1 MSVKVRIPVPLRTLT
16 GGREQVEVTGA
27 TVREVIENLNSTFP
41 GMRER
46 ILSATDELNRF
57 LTIFVNN
64 QDIRLGEG
72 LETRVRDG
80 DELTILPLVAG
91 GSEAGDSLSAGG
103 SDRYSRQVIFP
114 EIGRTGQERL
124 QNSSVVIVGCGALG
138 TVAATALTRA
148 GVGRIRL
155 IDRDFLEYHNL
166 QRQILFDEEDVRR
179 QLPKAIAA
187 QQHLAA
193 INSTIEVEGIVT
205 DVNYRNV
212 ERLIDGMDVIVDGV
226 DNLETR
232 YLLND
237 ASLKHRIPWVY
248 GAAVSSDGMM
258 MAVIPGRTP
267 CVRCLFPSL
276 PPAGESATC
285 DTAGVV
291 NAAPM
296 VIGALQAAETM
307 KILLGKETLGLVT
320 VDVWTGAFSRLE
332 VAAGPSSECPACRGE
347 YEFLSAHFGVKT
359 TSLCGRN
366 AVQVMGSRGA
376 SLSFDEL
383 ARRFAPLG
391 DVSYNE
397 FMLRFV
403 VDGYEMVI
411 FPDAR
416 AIVKGTGDESVA
428 RSLYAKY
435 VGM

>member
-1 MSVKVRIPVPLRTLT
+1 
-16 GGREQVEVTGA
+16 
-27 TVREVIENLNSTFP
+27 
-41 GMRER
+41 
-46 ILSATDELNRF
+46 
-57 LTIFVNN
+57 
-64 QDIRLGEG
+64 
-72 LETRVRDG
+72 
-80 DELTILPLVAG
+80 
-91 GSEAGDSLSAGG
+91 
-103 SDRYSRQVIFP
+103 
-114 EIGRTGQERL
+114 
-124 QNSSVVIVGCGALG
+124 
-138 TVAATALTRA
+138 VAATALARA

-155 IDRDFLEYHNL
+155 IDRDFIEYHNL
-166 QRQILFDEEDVRR
+166 QRQILFDEEDVRL
-179 QLPKAIAA
+179 QLPKAVAA
-187 QQHLAA
+187 REHLAA
-193 INSTIEVEGIVT
+193 INSTVDVEGIVT

-212 ERLIDGMDVIVDGV
+212 ERLVDGADVIVDGV

-258 MAVIPGRTP
+258 MAVIPGHTP

-307 KILLGKETLGLVT
+307 KLLLGKETLGLVT

-332 VAAGPSSECPACRGE
+332 VAPGPSSECPACRGE
-347 YEFLSAHFGVKT
+347 YEFLSARFGVKT

-366 AVQVMGSRGA
+366 AIQVMGSGGA
-376 SLSFDEL
+376 RLSFDEL
-383 ARRFAPLG
+383 ARRFDPLG

-416 AIVKGTGDESVA
+416 AIVKGTSDESIA
-428 RSLYAKY
+428 RGLYAKY
-435 VGM
+435 IGM

>member
-1 MSVKVRIPVPLRTLT
+1 MSVKVRPPVPLRSVT
-16 GGREQVEVTGA
+16 GGLEQVEVTGT
-27 TVREVIENLNSTFP
+27 TVREVIENLTSTLP
-41 GMRER
+41 GIRER
-46 ILSATDELNRF
+46 VLSEDNELNRF
-57 LTIFVNN
+57 LTVFVNSH
-64 QDIRLGEG
+64 DIRLGQG
-72 LETRVRDG
+72 LETGVSDG

-91 GSEAGDSLSAGG
+91 GSEARGSFSAGRF
-103 SDRYSRQVIFP
+103 DRYSRQVILP

-124 QNSSVVIVGCGALG
+124 ENSSVIIVGCGALG

-155 IDRDFLEYHNL
+155 VDRDFIEYHNL
-166 QRQILFDEEDVRR
+166 QRQILFDEDDVRR
-179 QLPKAIAA
+179 QLPKAMAA

-193 INSTIEVEGIVT
+193 VNSTVEVEGIVT

-212 ERLIDGMDVIVDGV
+212 ERLIDGADVIVDGL

-248 GAAVSSDGMM
+248 GAAVSSCGMM
-258 MAVIPGRTP
+258 MAVIPARTP
-267 CVRCLFPSL
+267 CIRCLFPSL

-296 VIGALQAAETM
+296 VVGALQAAETM
-307 KILLGKETLGLVT
+307 KILLGKETLGLVA
-320 VDVWTGAFSRLE
+320 VDVWTGTFSRLA
-332 VAAGPSSECPACRGE
+332 VAPGPSSDCPACRGE
-347 YEFLSAHFGVKT
+347 YEFLSARFGVKT

-416 AIVKGTGDESVA
+416 AIVKGTGDESIA

>member
-1 MSVKVRIPVPLRTLT
+1 MSVKVRIPVPLRSLT
-16 GGREQVEVTGA
+16 GGREEVEVTGT

-46 ILSATDELNRF
+46 ILSGTDELNRF
-57 LTIFVNN
+57 LTIFLNS

-72 LETRVRDG
+72 LKTGVRDG
-80 DELTILPLVAG
+80 DQLTILPLVAG
-91 GSEAGDSLSAGG
+91 GSEAGGSLSANG

-155 IDRDFLEYHNL
+155 IDRDFIEYHNL

-193 INSTIEVEGIVT
+193 INSTIEVEGIVS

-212 ERLIDGMDVIVDGV
+212 ERLIDGADVIVDGV

-258 MAVIPGRTP
+258 MAVIPARTP
-267 CVRCLFPSL
+267 CIRCLFPSL

-296 VIGALQAAETM
+296 VIGALQATETM
-307 KILLGKETLGLVT
+307 KILLGKETLGLVA

-332 VAAGPSSECPACRGE
+332 VAPGPSSECPACQGE
-347 YEFLSAHFGVKT
+347 YEFLSARFGVRT

-366 AVQVMGSRGA
+366 AVQVRASTKA

-391 DVSYNE
+391 DVNYNE

>member
-1 MSVKVRIPVPLRTLT
+1 MNEGAEV
-16 GGREQVEVTGA
+16 VEVTGT
-27 TVREVIENLNSTFP
+27 TVREVIEKLNSTFP

-46 ILSATDELNRF
+46 VLSESNELNRF
-57 LTIFVNN
+57 ITVFVNN

-80 DELTILPLVAG
+80 DELTILPLAAG
-91 GSEAGDSLSAGG
+91 GSEEGG
-103 SDRYSRQVIFP
+103 SISANGPDRYSRQVIFP

-124 QNSSVVIVGCGALG
+124 QNGSVVIVGCGALG

-155 IDRDFLEYHNL
+155 IDRDFIEYHNL
-166 QRQILFDEEDVRR
+166 QRQILFDEEDVRG

-187 QQHLAA
+187 QKHLAA
-193 INSTIEVEGIVT
+193 VNSTVEVEGIVT

-212 ERLIDGMDVIVDGV
+212 ERLIDGVDVIVDGL

-248 GAAVSSDGMM
+248 GAAVSSFGMM

-307 KILLGKETLGLVT
+307 KILLGKETLGLVA
-320 VDVWTGAFSRLE
+320 VDVWIGAFSRLE
-332 VAAGPSSECPACRGE
+332 VAPGPSSECPACRGE
-347 YEFLSAHFGVKT
+347 YEFLSARFGVKT

-376 SLSFDEL
+376 RLSFDEL

-391 DVSYNE
+391 DVDYNE

-403 VDGYEMVI
+403 VDGYEMVV

-416 AIVKGTGDESVA
+416 AIVKGTGDESIA
-428 RSLYAKY
+428 RGLYAKY

>member
-1 MSVKVRIPVPLRTLT
+1 MSTKVRIPVPLRNLT

-27 TVREVIENLNSTFP
+27 TVREVMENLTSTFP

-57 LTIFVNN
+57 LTVFVNN

-72 LETRVRDG
+72 LETKVRDG

-91 GSEAGDSLSAGG
+91 GSEAGDGLSASG

-148 GVGRIRL
+148 GIGRIRL

-187 QQHLAA
+187 QEHLAA
-193 INSTIEVEGIVT
+193 INSTIEVEGIVS

-212 ERLIDGMDVIVDGV
+212 ERLIDGADVIVDGL

-258 MAVIPGRTP
+258 MAFIPGRTP

-307 KILLGKETLGLVT
+307 KILLGKETMGLVT
-320 VDVWTGAFSRLE
+320 VDVWTGAFSRLA
-332 VAAGPSSECPACRGE
+332 VAPGPSSQCPACRGE
-347 YEFLSAHFGVKT
+347 YEFLSARFGVKT

-376 SLSFDEL
+376 RLSFDEL

-403 VDGYEMVI
+403 VDGHEMVI

-428 RSLYAKY
+428 RGLYAKY